1 MAEGILTLNPIS
13 PERDPEELGRP
24 SYIEAPLGAGIGLG
38 LANLFKKRGIG
49 DNNPPNPIEE
59 EKPPQKEPPKDP
71 NVGEE
76 ILTDLA
82 TRELDKKLSKEKD
95 PKDKRALEYLK
106 EENEFYDNVIQK
118 ANEKRPKLRIENLPK
133 LVDADKHFGAAAN
146 SFENFAE
153 SQLVYMSPQEY
164 LDLTKRFRPEKQ
176 SKLSKV
182 NSDNIKN
189 LLKEGK
195 ELANYPYLYVKKE
208 GENYAVSGQ
217 EGIHRAIA
225 FKELGYD
232 QIPVVIQGTGKDP
245 LTGLENKV
253 YTATPKSY
261 LYNEPW
267 AKDSVGFIPRLIT
280 SPDEVII
287 MKPKD
292 FYTVRGK
299 QPLFTN
305 QSKAMGGLIDRP
317 LPGRSRDI

>member
-1 MAEGILTLNPIS
+1 MAEGILTLNPNF
-13 PERDPEELGRP
+13 PQRDPDAERLP
-24 SYIEAPLGAGIGLG
+24 IIEAPLGAGIGLA
-38 LANLFKKRGIG
+38 LANMFKKRGIG
-49 DNNPPNPIEE
+49 DNNPPSPIEE
-59 EKPPQKEPPKDP
+59 EKPPQKEPPKGPDI
-71 NVGEE
+71 GEE
-76 ILTDLA
+76 ILTNLA
-82 TRELDKKLSKEKD
+82 TRELEKKISKEKD
-95 PKDKRALEYLK
+95 PEDKEAMEYLK
-106 EENEFYDNVIQK
+106 ETNEFYDNVIQK
-118 ANEKRPKLRIENLPK
+118 ANEQRPKLRIENLPK
-133 LVDADKHFGAAAN
+133 LVEADKHFGAAAN

-164 LDLTKRFRPEKQ
+164 LDLTKRFRPDKQ
-176 SKLSKV
+176 SELSKI

-232 QIPVVIQGTGKDP
+232 QIPVVIQGTGKDA

-261 LYNEPW
+261 IYNEPW
-267 AKDSVGFIPRLIT
+267 AKDYVGFVPRLIT
-280 SPDEVII
+280 SPDEIKI

-299 QPLFTN
+299 EQLFVD
-305 QSKAMGGLIDRP
+305 QAKAMGGLIDKP